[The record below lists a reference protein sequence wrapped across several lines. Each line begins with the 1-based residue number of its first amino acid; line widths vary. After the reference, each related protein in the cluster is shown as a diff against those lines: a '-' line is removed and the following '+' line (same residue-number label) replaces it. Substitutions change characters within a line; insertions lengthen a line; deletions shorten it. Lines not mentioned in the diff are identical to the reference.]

1 MGIPSDPSTDEIT
14 ELIPLPVMVTIYAS
28 GPQSG
33 VRLRDGI
40 EFLVVIQSADL
51 QTQ

>member
-28 GPQSG
+28 G
-33 VRLRDGI
+33 VRLQDGI
-40 EFLVVIQSADL
+40 EFLVAIQSVDL